1 MDCLGGADQAG
12 QSQVHQ
18 VETEGMFEPLSIS
31 DCIKRFLSS
40 LLAVSPLDRAC
51 TAAAPAASPIRNA
64 AGSKTSAQN
73 LYPFRII
80 INH

>member
-1 MDCLGGADQAG
+1 MEYLGGADQAG

-40 LLAVSPLDRAC
+40 LLAVSPLDRA
-51 TAAAPAASPIRNA
+51 
-64 AGSKTSAQN
+64 
-73 LYPFRII
+73 
-80 INH
+80 